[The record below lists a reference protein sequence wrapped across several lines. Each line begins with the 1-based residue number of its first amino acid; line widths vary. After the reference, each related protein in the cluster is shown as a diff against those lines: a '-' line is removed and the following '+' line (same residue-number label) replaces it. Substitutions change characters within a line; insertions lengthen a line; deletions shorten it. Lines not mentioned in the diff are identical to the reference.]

1 MKKFRFLPSKTALK
15 LLIIDIFIVS
25 LSYYMAYFLRFDGN
39 IPEVEASFL
48 LNSLAMVVLIK
59 IYFIYDF
66 ALYRVDLKYISITEI
81 INLFKA
87 IVVSS
92 LGILF
97 VIWLSGLTYKLP
109 RSVLIMDAVQCFL
122 ALGVVRSFPRIR
134 ERGLQYGF
142 RDYLKQLI
150 HPDTESEENTLT
162 PVIIYGAGDAGEMLV
177 REIKYHPNSGYDL
190 VGFIDDNPS
199 KRGKIIHGIPIL
211 GGKANLKKI
220 VQDHK
225 IEEIIICIPSLK
237 GKLLKDIFYKCD
249 ELEVKAKITPS
260 LTEIVDEKVS
270 VSNIRSINVEDLL
283 GRDPVDLNIESIS
296 DYLKNKKILITGAGG
311 SIGSELC
318 RQVMK
323 FDPAMLVLFGRGEH
337 SIYSIHNEL
346 KGIYPEGDFP
356 QIIGDVINLA
366 KVEKIFDIY
375 RPNIVFHAGA
385 DKHVPLMEMNPDEAV
400 LNNIIGTHNVIQA
413 SDKYKVERLICISTD
428 KAVAPT
434 SVMGACKR
442 VAEKF
447 IQARKT
453 GNTKAMAVRFGNVL
467 GSRGSVIPL
476 FEKQIKAGGPVTV
489 THKDMTRYLMTIP
502 EAAQLVIQAGAIG
515 NNGELFVLDMG
526 EPINIAEF
534 ARTMIRLA
542 GYKPDKEIDI
552 IYTGIRPG
560 EKMYEA
566 LVCTDERQER
576 TIHPK
581 IIKIFNEHDNNSDW
595 LDEKIIDAFKNF
607 AIRMDNEAIY
617 QLLTE
622 VVSNYRGDFKNV
634 HSSKTIRAAK

>member
-1 MKKFRFLPSKTALK
+1 MKKFNFLARKTALK

-25 LSYYMAYFLRFDGN
+25 FSYFFSYFLRFDGN
-39 IPEVEASFL
+39 IPEIEAMFL
-48 LNSLAMVVLIK
+48 RNSLPMVLLLK
-59 IYFIYDF
+59 IYFIYYF
-66 ALYRVDLKYISITEI
+66 ELYRADLKYISINEI

-97 VIWLSGLTYKLP
+97 VIWLSGLTHKLP
-109 RSVLIMDAVQCFL
+109 RSVLIIDAVQCFL
-122 ALGVVRSFPRIR
+122 GIGAVRAFPRIQ
-134 ERGLQYGF
+134 EYGLKYGF
-142 RDYLKQLI
+142 KDYLHHI
-150 HPDTESEENTLT
+150 FSTSSRSADTKLK
-162 PVIIYGAGDAGEMLV
+162 PVLIYGAGDAGEMLV
-177 REIKYHPNSGYDL
+177 REIKHSPHSEYKL
-190 VGFIDDNPS
+190 VGFIDDNVD
-199 KRGKIIHGIPIL
+199 KIGKMIHGVPII
-211 GGKANLKKI
+211 GGAGDLKKI
-220 VQDHK
+220 IPAHNV
-225 IEEIIICIPSLK
+225 EEIVICIPSLR
-237 GKLLKDIFYKCD
+237 GKLLKDFLIKCND
-249 ELEVKAKITPS
+249 LEIKTKITPS
-260 LTEIVDEKVS
+260 LREIMDEKVS

-283 GRDPVDLNIESIS
+283 GRDPLDLNIESIS

-323 FDPAMLVLFGRGEH
+323 FDPSLLVLFGRGEH

-346 KGIYPEGDFP
+346 KGMYPQSNFP
-356 QIIGDVINLA
+356 QIIGDVINLS
-366 KVEKIFDIY
+366 KVEKIFDTY
-375 RPNIVFHAGA
+375 RPDIVFHAGA

-400 LNNIIGTHNVIQA
+400 LNNIIGTNNVIKA
-413 SDKYKVERLICISTD
+413 SDKYNVERLICISTD

-442 VAEKF
+442 VAEKL

-453 GNTKAMAVRFGNVL
+453 GNTKVMAVRFGNVL

-515 NNGELFVLDMG
+515 NNSELFVLDMG

-552 IYTGIRPG
+552 LYTGVRPG
-560 EKMYEA
+560 EKMYEE
-566 LVCTDERQER
+566 LVCADERQGK
-576 TIHPK
+576 TTHPK
-581 IIKIFNEHDNNSDW
+581 IFKISNMHVNNSDIA
-595 LDEKIIDAFKNF
+595 DEKIEELKNLSV
-607 AIRMDNEAIY
+607 RMDYEAIY
-617 QLLTE
+617 QLLSE
-622 VVSNYRGDFKNV
+622 IVPNYRADFEKIHNT
-634 HSSKTIRAAK
+634 KTISAAK